1 MRLACSLTNGDGFA
15 FENAT
20 VDITSDYA
28 AWLLRLA
35 HKAAEIKGAHDTFY
49 AVELFDS
56 AVEYGSALGSLD
68 DETSELIDSDGEWVQ
83 VPDNHRWPDGCLQSV
98 SAATVVVTADSIH
111 WRAAAKHGDDGTY
124 FETPALTV
132 ARLREMF
139 PPQVAEHPATE
150 TRRYILYDHDTEDLA
165 TTTVYTSYEEAA
177 DDASQLDNVMI
188 LALAFEQQVAPVC
201 ECEQP
206 MATGEC
212 VLSFPVYYDRDVTD
226 PEALS
231 YAFDRLLETAMSTP
245 GILDEYGNPTIGAT
259 FLGPANGAAPVCECE
274 QPGHFRSGVPGIL
287 ARVENGR
294 LAEGAKVE
302 RCDSCG
308 RYPSDKAAF
317 EKLVE
322 LGIAPGE
329 SAQESTLPHAK
340 RYVEMGGGFCP
351 KCQSHQTEG
360 DSVDFGGDY
369 CTQRMYCLDCEA
381 VWFDVYTLTS
391 IESQD

>member
-1 MRLACSLTNGDGFA
+1 M
-15 FENAT
+15 
-20 VDITSDYA
+20 
-28 AWLLRLA
+28 
-35 HKAAEIKGAHDTFY
+35 
-49 AVELFDS
+49 
-56 AVEYGSALGSLD
+56 
-68 DETSELIDSDGEWVQ
+68 
-83 VPDNHRWPDGCLQSV
+83 
-98 SAATVVVTADSIH
+98 
-111 WRAAAKHGDDGTY
+111 WR
-124 FETPALTV
+124 
-132 ARLREMF
+132 
-139 PPQVAEHPATE
+139 
-150 TRRYILYDHDTEDLA
+150 
-165 TTTVYTSYEEAA
+165 S
-177 DDASQLDNVMI
+177 
-188 LALAFEQQVAPVC
+188 
-201 ECEQP
+201 
-206 MATGEC
+206 
-212 VLSFPVYYDRDVTD
+212 
-226 PEALS
+226 
-231 YAFDRLLETAMSTP
+231 
-245 GILDEYGNPTIGAT
+245 
-259 FLGPANGAAPVCECE
+259 AAPVCECE

-322 LGIAPGE
+322 LGIASREPAQE
-329 SAQESTLPHAK
+329 SAQDSTLPHAK